1 MFFDFLA
8 DPRVLAVVDAVLG
21 PTAIVRFFNAIVTP
35 PERTAA
41 TPRLTG
47 RFHRN
52 FKLPLNLTHGP
63 PIFVEIALALTAP
76 AQSFRILAASQ
87 TLPEPPSDDHLEA
100 NAIQLDWEFGDAMVM
115 TPFVWHREELNR
127 SNADTATVFV
137 QFSRPFIKPHA
148 DHVRAIDSAT
158 WAQLPER
165 TRQLLGAYSQLPVS
179 ITDFYLPADCR
190 PYRPGQW

>member
-1 MFFDFLA
+1 H
-8 DPRVLAVVDAVLG
+8 G
-21 PTAIVRFFNAIVTP
+21 
-35 PERTAA
+35 
-41 TPRLTG
+41 RLRG
-47 RFHRN
+47 SLVGSPD

-76 AQSFRILAASQ
+76 AQSFRILPLSQ

-100 NAIQLDWEFGDAMVM
+100 NAIQLDWEFGDAMLM

-127 SNADTATVFV
+127 SNADAATVFV

-158 WAQLPER
+158 WAGLSFSSSVAVLPPIL
-165 TRQLLGAYSQLPVS
+165 TRNM
-179 ITDFYLPADCR
+179 
-190 PYRPGQW
+190 